1 MLTRIG
7 YEVDNETK
15 SIIRVRKLL
24 GNETNTKT
32 AGIFVPFDGRIA
44 LLTIFQNLVILAMK
58 LKFR

>member
-7 YEVDNETK
+7 YEVDMRQKVSSEY
-15 SIIRVRKLL
+15 VKLL
-24 GNETNTKT
+24 RNETNTKT